1 MGMNTALGRHVLV
14 VASQCRSMPELTGL
28 REAACD
34 LRDILLDPDIGACE
48 PSLPGNEALVFGE
61 LAAAEIE
68 AKVNESIDR
77 ASRNGAT
84 LVLALL
90 GHGFIPGN
98 DPSLYLMGRDSAE
111 GIRDSAV
118 DVPRLLLHA
127 ADRPGV
133 NGVIG
138 IIDTCAAAAAQPS
151 VSALATGTL
160 GGQTRLS
167 LLMAS
172 STDQPAYGMNL
183 SRSLAGLLRVGVPG
197 AGPHLFLT
205 ADVVTGPLRATVPGQ
220 NLVIFNY
227 DGDHS
232 GESLWLARNRDLEV
246 GEEPIGS
253 YGMAELTAALS
264 ALFPDRAAP
273 AGWDV
278 STLREL
284 NRELDLVNESPARTR
299 TARVIDNL
307 LVAQKTITFLRTF
320 MPTELSS
327 QRLRRALA
335 ALTNSTGTAPSATPG
350 SELSTEVDTVEYVA
364 LTYPRAEKSCRAQMT
379 RFVLELVSDAH
390 LDPNYRELREWAGS
404 IDAIVAF
411 NDALSASRLRHS
423 ERRLRLIVSLH
434 YSLTGDWPEALG
446 AWLLYDNGFYGHE
459 DFLCTPDQPGAEEAL
474 AGAVDWAE
482 ERASVLGIPLRRIEV
497 ALPVKMLLRWRPEE
511 VEYGPRLGVNYEVV
525 TRWSQR
531 LDPRPVTR
539 RINRNAGRR
548 LAEIAACA
556 NGTRMRWLSAQQVSE
571 LSRLSREFRAGRY
584 TGGVGLLE
592 DPGENDELFQVILQF
607 TPILVWPQAADL
619 TMEHRRMVDSQWHL
633 LPTGFLTAY
642 RARWRAED
650 GGPMADMRAVWDDE
664 EWLAFC
670 ATLLIQPQAQPR
682 SF

>member
-1 MGMNTALGRHVLV
+1 MSSTAGRHVLV
-14 VASQCRSMPELTGL
+14 VASQCRTMPELTGL
-28 REAACD
+28 WKAACD
-34 LRDILLDPDIGACE
+34 LRDVFLDPDIGACE
-48 PSLPGNEALVFGE
+48 PGLPSNDALVFGE
-61 LAAAEIE
+61 LAATEIE
-68 AKVNESIDR
+68 AKVNESIDY

-118 DVPRLLLHA
+118 DVGRLLLHA

-151 VSALATGTL
+151 VSALSTGTL

-172 STDQPAYGMNL
+172 SADQPAYGMNL
-183 SRSLAGLLRVGVPG
+183 SLSLAGLLRAGAPK
-197 AGPHLFLT
+197 AGPYLFPT
-205 ADVVTGPLRATVPGQ
+205 ADVVAGPLRAAVPGQ
-220 NLVIFNY
+220 NLVIFSY
-227 DGDHS
+227 DGDYS
-232 GESLWLARNRDLEV
+232 ENPIWLARNRRPEIG
-246 GEEPIGS
+246 GEPVGS
-253 YGMAELTAALS
+253 YGTTELTAALS
-264 ALFPDRAAP
+264 ALFPDRVFP
-273 AGWDV
+273 AVWDV
-278 STLREL
+278 STLSELGREL
-284 NRELDLVNESPARTR
+284 SLMRASPARTR
-299 TARVIDNL
+299 AARVIENL
-307 LVAQKTITFLRTF
+307 LVAQQTIAFLQSL

-327 QRLRRALA
+327 QRLYRALA
-335 ALTNSTGTAPSATPG
+335 ALASSAG
-350 SELSTEVDTVEYVA
+350 SALGAAHGPEVSTEVDAVEYVA
-364 LTYPRAEKSCRAQMT
+364 LRYPRAEKSCRAQMA
-379 RFVLELVSDAH
+379 RFVLELVNDAG
-390 LDPNYRELREWAGS
+390 LDPGRRELQEWAGS

-411 NDALSASRLRHS
+411 NDARSDSGLRHA

-446 AWLLYDNGFYGHE
+446 AWLIYDNGFYGHK
-459 DFLCTPDQPGAEEAL
+459 DFPCTPDQPGAEEAL
-474 AGAVDWAE
+474 ACAVDWAE
-482 ERASVLGIPLRRIEV
+482 EQALALEVSLRRIEV
-497 ALPVKMLLRWRPEE
+497 AAPVKMLLRWRPEE
-511 VEYGPRLGVNYEVV
+511 IEYGARLGVNYEVIN
-525 TRWSQR
+525 RWSQR
-531 LDPRPVTR
+531 LDSRPVMR

-556 NGTRMRWLSAQQVSE
+556 KGTRMHWLSGQQVSE
-571 LSRLSREFRAGRY
+571 LSRLSEDFRAGRHA
-584 TGGVGLLE
+584 GAVGLIE

-607 TPILVWPQAADL
+607 APILVWPPAARV

-670 ATLLIQPQAQPR
+670 GTLVIRPQAQTR
-682 SF
+682 SI